1 LFRFANRKLNQLIMT
16 FEEAENKKRI
26 IFMQLEIMRIYQKD
40 MIIKFSKRGY
50 DERLNLI
57 LDELIIV
64 LQILRKR
71 K

>member
-1 LFRFANRKLNQLIMT
+1 MK
-16 FEEAENKKRI
+16 FEEAEKQKRI

-40 MIIKFSKRGY
+40 MISRFGRRGY

>member
-1 LFRFANRKLNQLIMT
+1 MK
-16 FEEAENKKRI
+16 FEEAEKQKRI
-26 IFMQLEIMRIYQKD
+26 IFMQLEVMRIYQKD
-40 MIIKFSKRGY
+40 MLSRFGKRGY
-50 DERLNLI
+50 EERLNLI

>member
-1 LFRFANRKLNQLIMT
+1 MK
-16 FEEAENKKRI
+16 FEEAEKQKRS
-26 IFMQLEIMRIYQKD
+26 IFMQLEVMRIYQKD
-40 MIIKFSKRGY
+40 MLSRFGKRGY
-50 DERLNLI
+50 EERLNLI

>member
-1 LFRFANRKLNQLIMT
+1 MT
-16 FEEAENKKRI
+16 FEEAEKQKRI
-26 IFMQLEIMRIYQKD
+26 IFMQLEVMRIYQKD
-40 MIIKFSKRGY
+40 MLSRFGRRGY
-50 DERLNLI
+50 EERLNLI

>member
-1 LFRFANRKLNQLIMT
+1 MT
-16 FEEAENKKRI
+16 IEEAENKKRI
-26 IFMQLEIMRIYQKD
+26 IFMQLEIMSIYQKD